1 MFLYCL
7 TSPSIPQD
15 SYCFPYRAGVLPD
28 KGRVLFATRDISP
41 LELVLVDP
49 GTVVGPNYKSEPVCL
64 QCLRGV
70 TGAFRSVLIGW
81 ELITLNSDW

>member
-1 MFLYCL
+1 M
-7 TSPSIPQD
+7 
-15 SYCFPYRAGVLPD
+15 PD

-70 TGAFRSVLIGW
+70 TSVYRSVLIG
-81 ELITLNSDW
+81 S

>member
-1 MFLYCL
+1 M
-7 TSPSIPQD
+7 
-15 SYCFPYRAGVLPD
+15 PD

-70 TGAFRSVLIGW
+70 TSGYRSVLIEW
-81 ELITLNSDW
+81 ELLNLSSDWQMRRLRLPNV

>member
-1 MFLYCL
+1 M
-7 TSPSIPQD
+7 
-15 SYCFPYRAGVLPD
+15 LPD

-70 TGAFRSVLIGW
+70 TSGYRSVSGVSLDPSLSI
-81 ELITLNSDW
+81 SA

>member
-1 MFLYCL
+1 M
-7 TSPSIPQD
+7 
-15 SYCFPYRAGVLPD
+15 PD

-70 TGAFRSVLIGW
+70 TSGYRSVLIGS
-81 ELITLNSDW
+81 ELLTLSSDCQMWRLWVPDV

>member
-1 MFLYCL
+1 M
-7 TSPSIPQD
+7 
-15 SYCFPYRAGVLPD
+15 PD

-70 TGAFRSVLIGW
+70 TSGYRSVVSSHWPTELLI
-81 ELITLNSDW
+81 LTSDW

>member
-1 MFLYCL
+1 M
-7 TSPSIPQD
+7 P
-15 SYCFPYRAGVLPD
+15 G
-28 KGRVLFATRDISP
+28 KGRVLFATRDVAP

-70 TGAFRSVLIGW
+70 TSGYRSVLIGS
-81 ELITLNSDW
+81 ELLNLSSDWQMWRLWVPDV